1 MRVAHELIRVSVARH
16 NQQVFACLLC
26 FFGDCGNQ
34 VVTFKTGSID
44 RRDTHHLEHLFDD
57 VHLLI
62 QDVWL
67 RFALCFVL
75 WRGFVPK
82 SFFFSIE
89 YHNHAIWLVVLH
101 QCQEH

>member
-1 MRVAHELIRVSVARH
+1 MRIAHELIRVPVARH

-44 RRDTHHLEHLFDD
+44 RSDTHHLKHLFDD

-67 RFALCFVL
+67 CFALCFVL
-75 WRGFVPK
+75 WRGFVTK
-82 SFFFSIE
+82 GFFFSIE
-89 YHNHAIWLVVLH
+89 HHNHAIWLMVLH